1 MRALFIGGTGVIS
14 AAVSALAVERGVE
27 LWLLNRGTRGEFF
40 PEGARQLTA
49 DRADMASMRAAL
61 RGLSFDVVADWT
73 VFTPAQAEED
83 IALFTGRTAQYLFIS
98 SASAYQKP
106 SSHWLITESTPL
118 ANPFWRYSRDK
129 IACEDRLMREYRETG
144 FPVTIVRPSLTYGVT
159 KIPAAFSSWDHPWTI
174 VDRMRRGLPVI
185 VPGDGTSLW
194 TVTHNTDLARAFLGL
209 MGNVHAIGHAV
220 HITTDEVLTWDQ
232 ITRCVGAA
240 AGAEPRIVHATSDL
254 IAAFDPAQTGNL
266 TGDKAQSAVF
276 DNAKIKRL
284 VPGWTAVVPF
294 MEGVRRS
301 IEWFEA
307 RPERQ
312 SIDAAFNALADRILA
327 AQEAAFGMARG

>member
-27 LWLLNRGTRGEFF
+27 LWLLNRGTRGGFF

-49 DRADMASMRAAL
+49 DRSDPSSMREAL
-61 RGLSFDVVADWT
+61 RGMSFDTVADWT

-83 IALFTGRTAQYLFIS
+83 IALFAGRTGQFIFIS

-106 SSHWLITESTPL
+106 ASHWLITESTPL
-118 ANPFWRYSRDK
+118 ANPFWQYSRDK
-129 IACEDRLMREYRETG
+129 IACEERLTREHREKG
-144 FPVTIVRPSLTYGVT
+144 FPVTIVRPSLTFGVT
-159 KIPAAFSSWDHPWTI
+159 KIPAAFASWEHPWTI

-209 MGNVHAIGHAV
+209 MGNLHAVGHAFHV
-220 HITTDEVLTWDQ
+220 TTDEVLTWDQ

-240 AGAEPRIVHATSDL
+240 AGAQPRIVHATSEL
-254 IAAFDPAQTGNL
+254 IAAFDPAQAGNL
-266 TGDKAQSAVF
+266 IGDKAQSAVF
-276 DNAKIKRL
+276 DNSKIKAF
-284 VPGWTAVVPF
+284 VPGWAATVPF
-294 MEGVRRS
+294 AEGVRRS
-301 IEWFEA
+301 LEWFEA
-307 RPERQ
+307 RPERRTV
-312 SIDAAFNALADRILA
+312 DPAFNALTDRILA
-327 AQEAAFGMARG
+327 AQEAAFAMAKG